1 VSMTLILY
9 IIYIYIN
16 MYVQVILFASMV
28 CCVVW
33 SGGIYSVSPVFEL
46 SYFFFYLL
54 LCRCRCLSVNNLWV
68 CCQ

>member
-9 IIYIYIN
+9 YIYIYIN

-33 SGGIYSVSPVFEL
+33 SGGISSVSPVF
-46 SYFFFYLL
+46 
-54 LCRCRCLSVNNLWV
+54 
-68 CCQ
+68 